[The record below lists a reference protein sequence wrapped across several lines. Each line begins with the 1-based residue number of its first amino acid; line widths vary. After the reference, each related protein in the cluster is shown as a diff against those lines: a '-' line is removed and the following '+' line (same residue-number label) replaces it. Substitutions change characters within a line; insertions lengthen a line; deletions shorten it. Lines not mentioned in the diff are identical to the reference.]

1 MNAVFELLISQV
13 AVPLLLAGAAA
24 LGGWLM
30 TLLPGPL
37 KNWLQSGTH
46 ERDVAL
52 VVGAMAR
59 RALAISAGAV
69 NTVTPAADVTRY
81 VRAALPET
89 IAKLAPSD
97 DALTTM
103 AMAALQRAAAD
114 RK

>member
-1 MNAVFELLISQV
+1 MNAVLELLISQV
-13 AVPLLLAGAAA
+13 AVPLLLAAGAAA
-24 LGGWLM
+24 GGWIV
-30 TLLPGPL
+30 TQLPGPL
-37 KNWLQSGTH
+37 RNWLASGTH

-69 NTVTPAADVTRY
+69 NTTTPAADVTNY

-89 IAKLAPSD
+89 IRKLAPSD
-97 DALTTM
+97 EALTTM
-103 AMAALQRAAAD
+103 ATAALQQAVAD